1 LNRKTKHTLI
11 RKFNPTQNEK
21 EIIITQLLYN
31 IKKNHINLF
40 SLYSMKKINKR
51 KKYLKRE
58 KNKIENILKYFF

>member
-1 LNRKTKHTLI
+1 
-11 RKFNPTQNEK
+11 
-21 EIIITQLLYN
+21 LYN
-31 IKKNHINLF
+31 IKKSHINLF